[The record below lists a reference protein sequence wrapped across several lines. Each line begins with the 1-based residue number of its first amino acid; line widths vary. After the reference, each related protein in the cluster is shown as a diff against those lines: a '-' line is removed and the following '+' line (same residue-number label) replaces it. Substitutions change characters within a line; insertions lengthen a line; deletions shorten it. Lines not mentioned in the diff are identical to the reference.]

1 MSLSSEEVERYARQ
15 IVLRGVGGPGQ
26 NKLKAARVLVVGVGG
41 LGSPALQYLAGAGVG
56 TLGIVDDD
64 VVALSNLHR
73 QIIHG
78 TGDVGRLKTDSATD
92 AIRRINPHIAVEP
105 ISLRLDAE
113 NAQELVSR
121 FDVVLDGSDNFATR
135 YALSD
140 ACYYARRPLIA
151 AALGEFDGTLTTL
164 KPYEKGADGRPNP
177 TYRCLFPDPPEP
189 GTIPTCAEAGVLGA
203 MGGVL
208 GSLMALEAIRE
219 IVGGFGDGDEGLIGR
234 LLMIDARSMRFE
246 TLRYGWDE
254 GNPLSGAGAART
266 PMDSIGPRRDGR
278 GGFAVT

>member
-15 IVLRGVGGPGQ
+15 IVLHGLGGPGQ
-26 NKLKAARVLVVGVGG
+26 NKLKAARALVVGAGG

-64 VVALSNLHR
+64 EVALSNLHR

-78 TGDVGRLKTDSATD
+78 TGDIGRPKTESAAA
-92 AIRRINPHIAVEP
+92 AIQRINPHVAVEP
-105 ISLRLDAE
+105 LAVRLDAA
-113 NAQELVSR
+113 NARPMVSR

-140 ACYYARRPLIA
+140 ACFHERRPLVS

-203 MGGVL
+203 LGGVL
-208 GSLMALEAIRE
+208 GSLMALEAIRA
-219 IVGGFGDGDEGLIGR
+219 IVGGFGDGDEGLVGR
-234 LLMIDARSMRFE
+234 LLMIDSRAMRFE
-246 TLRYGWDE
+246 TLRYAWDPD
-254 GNPLSGAGAART
+254 NPLSGIRAAAEASAA
-266 PMDSIGPRRDGR
+266 PD
-278 GGFAVT
+278 A

>member
-26 NKLKAARVLVVGVGG
+26 NRLKAARALVVGAGG

-78 TGDVGRLKTDSATD
+78 TDDVGRPKTASATD
-92 AIRRINPHIAVEP
+92 AIRRLNPHVRVEP
-105 ISLRLDAE
+105 ANLRL
-113 NAQELVSR
+113 NAANARDLVRSY
-121 FDVVLDGSDNFATR
+121 DVVLDGSDNFATR

-140 ACYYARRPLIA
+140 ACYWERRPLVA
-151 AALGEFDGTLTTL
+151 AALGEFDGTLTVL
-164 KPYEKGADGRPNP
+164 KPYETAPDGRPNP

-203 MGGVL
+203 IGGVL

-219 IVGGFGDGDEGLIGR
+219 IVGGFGDGDEGLVGR
-234 LLMIDARSMRFE
+234 LLMIDLKSMRFE
-246 TLRYGWDE
+246 TLRYSWDE
-254 GNPLSGAGAART
+254 NNPLSGTNATERA
-266 PMDSIGPRRDGR
+266 P
-278 GGFAVT
+278 AV

>member
-1 MSLSSEEVERYARQ
+1 MSLSSQEIERYARQ

-26 NKLKAARVLVVGVGG
+26 NKLKAARALVVGAGG

-56 TLGIVDDD
+56 ALGIVDDD

-73 QIIHG
+73 QVIHA
-78 TGDVGRLKTDSATD
+78 TDDVGRPKTESAAA
-92 AIRRINPHIAVEP
+92 AIQRTNPHVAVEP
-105 ISLRLDAE
+105 IAMRLDE
-113 NAQELVSR
+113 KNARSIVKR
-121 FDVVLDGSDNFATR
+121 FDVVLDGSDNFMTR

-140 ACYYARRPLIA
+140 ACFHERRPLVS

-164 KPYEKGADGRPNP
+164 KPYENGSDGGPNP

-203 MGGVL
+203 LAGVL

-219 IVGGFGDGDEGLIGR
+219 IVGGFGDGDEGLVGR
-234 LLMIDARSMRFE
+234 LLMIDARAMRFE
-246 TLRYGWDE
+246 MLRYAWDPD
-254 GNPLSGAGAART
+254 NPLSG
-266 PMDSIGPRRDGR
+266 R
-278 GGFAVT
+278 GSPSQALLSREA